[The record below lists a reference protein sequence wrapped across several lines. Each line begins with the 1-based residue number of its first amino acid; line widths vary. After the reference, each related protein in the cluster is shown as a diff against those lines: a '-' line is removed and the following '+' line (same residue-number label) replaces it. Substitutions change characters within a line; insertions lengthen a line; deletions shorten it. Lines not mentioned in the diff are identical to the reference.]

1 MSHALPPLPEPP
13 QDEAD
18 PWDDFRRG
26 LLTAIQV
33 TAMGLVLCI
42 LVLMYTDDKLR
53 QEKYARRDSEKTETT
68 RPKPRAGR

>member
-13 QDEAD
+13 SDEAD

-33 TAMGLVLCI
+33 AAMGLVACDLA
-42 LVLMYTDDKLR
+42 LMYMDDKL
-53 QEKYARRDSEKTETT
+53 KIPTEMCTEAT
-68 RPKPRAGR
+68 QQPQP

>member
-42 LVLMYTDDKLR
+42 LVLMYTDDKLSIPT
-53 QEKYARRDSEKTETT
+53 QICIEAKQ
-68 RPKPRAGR
+68 